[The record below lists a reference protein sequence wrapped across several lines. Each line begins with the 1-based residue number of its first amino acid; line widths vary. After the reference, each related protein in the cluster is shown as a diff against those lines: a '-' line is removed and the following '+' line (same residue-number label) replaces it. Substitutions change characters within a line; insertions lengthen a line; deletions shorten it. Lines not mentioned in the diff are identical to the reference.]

1 MAPSTSAGPAE
12 RGSTAPGRGSDLAE
26 LMRQVRAAGLLQRR
40 PRPPRQADLRYR
52 CQSARSTRRTD
63 AALERIN

>member
-1 MAPSTSAGPAE
+1 MATTLAGPA
-12 RGSTAPGRGSDLAE
+12 GHGHAATGRGSDFAE